1 MKDNESNVQ
10 EFIRSLSLA
19 DDILFS
25 VAFNR
30 NIPATEHLVRTILS
44 RPDITIASV
53 ETQKKFTSLFGHSV
67 ILDALAYDSNGSVI
81 DIEVQRVSSSPDREI
96 VPRMEFYAA
105 ACLLSGLK
113 KGESYSMAKDV
124 YVIFIVDRDIFGK
137 GKPVYMFSMADE
149 EDGGRLGGRIHIA
162 VANGEYRD
170 NMETEHGR
178 FYHDF
183 YESEA
188 RKAVTPL
195 LREMLETYKEEGL
208 MRLES
213 DRFLEKYKEMVAEKA
228 MQEGIQQGIQ
238 RGAQRNQQETAER
251 MLRDRLPV
259 ETIAGYTDLSVDEV
273 NRLASQMRM

>member
-1 MKDNESNVQ
+1 M
-10 EFIRSLSLA
+10 
-19 DDILFS
+19 
-25 VAFNR
+25 
-30 NIPATEHLVRTILS
+30 
-44 RPDITIASV
+44 
-53 ETQKKFTSLFGHSV
+53 
-67 ILDALAYDSNGSVI
+67 
-81 DIEVQRVSSSPDREI
+81 
-96 VPRMEFYAA
+96 

-162 VANGEYRD
+162 VANGEYSD
-170 NMETEHGR
+170 NIETEHGR

-228 MQEGIQQGIQ
+228 MQEGIQ

-273 NRLASQMRM
+273 NRLAAQMR

>member
-1 MKDNESNVQ
+1 
-10 EFIRSLSLA
+10 
-19 DDILFS
+19 
-25 VAFNR
+25 
-30 NIPATEHLVRTILS
+30 
-44 RPDITIASV
+44 
-53 ETQKKFTSLFGHSV
+53 
-67 ILDALAYDSNGSVI
+67 
-81 DIEVQRVSSSPDREI
+81 
-96 VPRMEFYAA
+96 
-105 ACLLSGLK
+105 
-113 KGESYSMAKDV
+113 
-124 YVIFIVDRDIFGK
+124 
-137 GKPVYMFSMADE
+137 MFSMADE

-213 DRFLEKYKEMVAEKA
+213 DRFLEEYGKMVAEKA
-228 MQEGIQQGIQ
+228 RDEGVLK
-238 RGAQRNQQETAER
+238 NQQETAER

>member
-1 MKDNESNVQ
+1 MKDKESNVQ
-10 EFIRSLSLA
+10 EFIRSLSL
-19 DDILFS
+19 
-25 VAFNR
+25 

-208 MRLES
+208 MRLKEEGLMRLES

-238 RGAQRNQQETAER
+238 RGALRNQQETAER

>member
-30 NIPATEHLVRTILS
+30 NIPATEHLVRTILY
-44 RPDITIASV
+44 RPDITIVSV

-149 EDGGRLGGRIHIA
+149 EDGRRLGGRIHIA
-162 VANGEYRD
+162 MANGEYRD

-178 FYHDF
+178 FFHDF

-195 LREMLETYKEEGL
+195 LREMLEIYKEEGL

-251 MLRDRLPV
+251 MLRASYPV
-259 ETIAGYTDLSVDEV
+259 ADIASITDLSVDEV
-273 NRLASQMRM
+273 NRLAVQMRL